1 MNPPAQSGAAPA
13 LKKKGTGITTPSR
26 RGGSGRVLTDVIVDL
41 GFVEQDRVDEALTSA
56 TEQGSSPE
64 QVLIT
69 EGVLSEDQLARAVAE
84 RFGLDHLDL
93 GSYRVD
99 PDAAKLVSP
108 AAVKRYQAVPVGFAG
123 DRTLLV
129 AMADPANVLAIDD
142 IAVMTGYEVRPAV
155 SSPPDI
161 EGLLERLQ
169 DPDFGNG
176 ATAPEELEERDA
188 DDETIELKREQ
199 TSAGPMYDIVQNV
212 PINFGASGEDSSVIQ
227 LVQRVIKEA
236 VEKGASDI
244 HFEPGDEE
252 MRVRYRIDGVLQEAA
267 VIPGSAVPAVVSRV
281 KILSDL
287 DIAER
292 RVPQDGRISTEVSG
306 RPIDLRVATLPCA
319 YGENV
324 VMRILDQSKVM
335 IDLDQ
340 LGMLPQALERFT
352 KAFSQTHGAVLVTGP
367 TGSGKSTSLYG
378 ALNQLNTVESNII
391 TIEDPV
397 EYQLDGITQV
407 QTNNKAGL
415 TFASGLRSMM
425 RADPDI
431 IMVGEIRDRET
442 AQIAIEAALTGH
454 LVLSTLH
461 TNDAPGAIT
470 RLIEMGIEPFLVG
483 SAVDCVVAQRLARL
497 LCEECKRRTTIKSE
511 VMRAN
516 GFNVGLDLEAFEPVG
531 CARCGGSGYKGRI
544 GLYEVMWV
552 SDTIRSLAVARE
564 PAETIAHAA
573 VHEGMMRLRE
583 DGLEKVRRGLTSIAE
598 IARVAGTR

>member
-1 MNPPAQSGAAPA
+1 MNPPAQTGAAPA
-13 LKKKGTGITTPSR
+13 KSAKRGKGITTPSR

-41 GFVEQDRVDEALTSA
+41 GFVDREVMNEAVQAAHSA
-56 TEQGSSPE
+56 GSAAERVLLGQGS
-64 QVLIT
+64 IT
-69 EGVLSEDQLARAVAE
+69 EDQLARAVAE
-84 RFGLDHLDL
+84 RFGLDHVDL
-93 GSYRVD
+93 HSYRVD
-99 PDAAKLVSP
+99 SDAARLVTP
-108 AAVKRYQAVPVGFAG
+108 AAVRRYQAVPVAFAS

-129 AMADPANVLAIDD
+129 AMADPANVLAVDD

-155 SSPPDI
+155 ASSDDI
-161 EGLLERLQ
+161 EWLLERLE
-169 DPDFGNG
+169 DPEYAPALLDLDEPEDEESPNG
-176 ATAPEELEERDA
+176 TAQA
-188 DDETIELKREQ
+188 ASQ
-199 TSAGPMYDIVQNV
+199 GPIYDTQNT
-212 PINFGASGEDSSVIQ
+212 PIDFGASGEDASVIG
-227 LVQRVIKEA
+227 LVHRIITEA
-236 VEKGASDI
+236 VERGCSDI
-244 HFEPGDEE
+244 HFEPGDGD
-252 MRVRYRIDGVLQEAA
+252 MRVRYRIDGVLQDAA
-267 VIPGSAVPAVVSRV
+267 FVPESVVPAVTSRV

-292 RVPQDGRISTEVSG
+292 RVPQDGRISLELEG
-306 RPIDLRVATLPCA
+306 KHIDLRVATLPA
-319 YGENV
+319 AHGENV
-324 VMRILDQSKVM
+324 VMRILDSSKALVA
-335 IDLDQ
+335 LES
-340 LGMLPQALERFT
+340 LGMLPQALERFS
-352 KAFSQTHGAVLVTGP
+352 KAIGQAHGAVLVTGP
-367 TGSGKSTSLYG
+367 TGSGKSTSLYA
-378 ALNQLNTVESNII
+378 ALNGLNTVEKNII

-407 QTNNKAGL
+407 QTNPRAGL

-461 TNDAPGAIT
+461 TNDAPGAVS

-497 LCEECKRRTTIKSE
+497 LCEECKKRTTLTSD

-531 CARCGGSGYKGRI
+531 CARCGGSGYRGRV

-552 SDTIRSLAVARE
+552 SESIRAMAVARE
-564 PAETIAHAA
+564 PSETIAHAA